1 MHKKPP
7 TTPLKQ
13 LRLNHRTFLM
23 GHKKKSKGL
32 QRPHHQRKMLCL
44 SLKAAIVSSF
54 PSLLYHRE
62 QPQLT
67 AITVNRKRGRVDSS
81 PEAQETP
88 TVKRR
93 ALRPPGTTSLSR
105 RLFPLS
111 RRLSTTNVSYT
122 ERLRRRAAERK
133 GRIHTTVFRLPEL
146 VAQTEADRQVEEA
159 EPSSPCPPA
168 PQSAMDFSGS
178 PDSRNI
184 DQPSTSQEPQTPSRG
199 WNIRGLINSVPR
211 TFSRFLPRLGR
222 SPDRTQESGMSLQTI
237 FYSDSCLLTQIQ
249 LKQIYRLHHDLVQRL
264 HLLHRPRPPGP
275 QGRVPKTS

>member
-1 MHKKPP
+1 M
-7 TTPLKQ
+7 
-13 LRLNHRTFLM
+13 
-23 GHKKKSKGL
+23 S
-32 QRPHHQRKMLCL
+32 HHQRKMLCL
-44 SLKAAIVSSF
+44 SPKAAIVSFLPASC
-54 PSLLYHRE
+54 YHHE

-133 GRIHTTVFRLPEL
+133 GRIQTTVFRLPEL
-146 VAQTEADRQVEEA
+146 VAQTEADRQAEEA

-211 TFSRFLPRLGR
+211 TFSRFLPSLGR
-222 SPDRTQESGMSLQTI
+222 SPDRTQESGMFLQLH
-237 FYSDSCLLTQIQ
+237 FLLARIC
-249 LKQIYRLHHDLVQRL
+249 
-264 HLLHRPRPPGP
+264 
-275 QGRVPKTS
+275 